1 MEKKNIL
8 VIDDESDIR
17 EFLCTLLKSKGY
29 NVIETDDGT
38 KAIKLVDLKQPD
50 LIISDLLLPG
60 IHGLEVIKYIKD
72 KYFIPV
78 IAISGIYNM
87 EEIKK
92 YIDELYIDNF
102 IEKPINATILIK
114 TVEKIFKDINKT

>member
-78 IAISGIYNM
+78 IESPVFIIW
-87 EEIKK
+87 KK
-92 YIDELYIDNF
+92 
-102 IEKPINATILIK
+102 
-114 TVEKIFKDINKT
+114 